1 MSRTREAVISRPRE
15 CEALRESGFYPGAA
29 FLFLKGINMTFI
41 GWIAWNVKTQKPGSG
56 AYYSSGAKVYK
67 SEAIA
72 KAAVK
77 GRIKWAGEEFTFHKA
92 YAEVEAPPEK

>member
-1 MSRTREAVISRPRE
+1 
-15 CEALRESGFYPGAA
+15 
-29 FLFLKGINMTFI
+29 MTHI

-72 KAAVK
+72 RAAVA
-77 GRIKWAGEEFTFHKA
+77 GRIKWAKEEFTFHKA
-92 YAEVEAPPEK
+92 YAEVTVEPPKTAR